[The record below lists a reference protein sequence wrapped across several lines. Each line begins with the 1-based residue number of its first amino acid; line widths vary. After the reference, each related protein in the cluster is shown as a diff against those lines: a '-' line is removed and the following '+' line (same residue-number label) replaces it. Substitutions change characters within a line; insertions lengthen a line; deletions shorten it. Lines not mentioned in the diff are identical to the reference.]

1 MVSFVLDTKD
11 SLVGLYIHVYY
22 YISVVFFFRIPFQ
35 FFSYL
40 DTHLKVSLKDVNLK
54 YVQLYRIQCRQK

>member
-1 MVSFVLDTKD
+1 MVTFVLDTKD

-22 YISVVFFFRIPFQ
+22 ISVGFFFHIPFQ